1 MKTRRTRILMAVI
14 AASIVVTTFMDWD
27 ECEMKR
33 AFVDGYNTGMYG
45 TNHKIPE
52 PPCAPPPV
60 SKAP

>member
-1 MKTRRTRILMAVI
+1 MKTTRTRILMAVI

-33 AFVDGYNTGMYG
+33 AFVDGYNAGTGK
-45 TNHKIPE
+45 TIDKIPE
-52 PPCAPPPV
+52 PLCAPPPV